1 MIRYPHIDPVALSLG
16 PVQIHWYGLMY
27 LVGFM
32 GAWWLCL
39 RRAKQPNSGWTP
51 QQVSDLIF
59 YGALGVI
66 IGGRVG
72 YVVFYDVANFMAEP
86 WRIFLLNQG
95 GMSFHGGA
103 LGVLTAIALFARK
116 VKKPFLAA
124 MDFGVPMVPIGLGAG
139 RIGNFINGELWGRAT
154 EVPWGMVFPDDVL
167 QLVRHPSQLYQAFTE
182 GLVLF
187 VVLWLFTRQPKP
199 MGAVTGLFGVGYGIS
214 RFTTEFF
221 REPDAHIGYV
231 AFDWL
236 TMGQLLSLPLI
247 VVGLGLMV
255 WAYKTQPVKQQA
267 K

>member
-39 RRAKQPNSGWTP
+39 RRAKQLNSGWTP

-124 MDFGVPMVPIGLGAG
+124 MDFGVPIDRKSTRLNSSHVAI
-139 RIGNFINGELWGRAT
+139 
-154 EVPWGMVFPDDVL
+154 
-167 QLVRHPSQLYQAFTE
+167 SY
-182 GLVLF
+182 
-187 VVLWLFTRQPKP
+187 VVLCFEK
-199 MGAVTGLFGVGYGIS
+199 
-214 RFTTEFF
+214 
-221 REPDAHIGYV
+221 
-231 AFDWL
+231 
-236 TMGQLLSLPLI
+236 
-247 VVGLGLMV
+247 
-255 WAYKTQPVKQQA
+255 
-267 K
+267 